1 MASKSVSVLERI
13 ARKIAYTSLLVI
25 VALAIVTHITS
36 GQTYSLATVIL
47 VVFIALGNIG
57 YLHNRSKKL
66 EN

>member
-1 MASKSVSVLERI
+1 MASKAVSVLERI

-25 VALAIVTHITS
+25 VALAIVTHLTS

-57 YLHNRSKKL
+57 YLYSRSKKL